1 MVLLLVLIAAIIA
14 WDWKSSLPADVWRAT
29 WQSGLSRSV
38 ILALVFLLSA
48 VFLKSQGHRRTL
60 LGILL
65 LLAFW
70 LDLVTHVPTQNP
82 TARPFIYAPGLANAE
97 IKWSPQPRLGVSRVM
112 LAPAAL
118 EVLRFNPLPSLEE
131 TYMRNR
137 LAVRADCNLLD
148 QIPQIDGFFSL
159 TPREISRVTALP
171 YDQPE
176 RPFPALLDFLGVS
189 QTTVPG
195 STWGWAPRPTA
206 MPIVTAG
213 QQPFFAD
220 DPAAFAALAQTNL
233 DLRRIVYLPPNARQA
248 ISAGAQPSARV
259 RIAEFANQRIS
270 LQTTSPA
277 PSVVVIAQAW
287 YPSWKAYVDDQPATL
302 WRANYAFQ
310 ALQVPGGTHRVVLV
324 YQDRKLLAG
333 LAVSALGLLA
343 CLGFWLLSHW
353 RSTTASCPTGQ
364 EWPTRLGNHTG
375 VPPLYHRDHAVDWQQ
390 VVGAPGDMVVL
401 TSCALTPGPV

>member
-1 MVLLLVLIAAIIA
+1 
-14 WDWKSSLPADVWRAT
+14 
-29 WQSGLSRSV
+29 V
-38 ILALVFLLSA
+38 ILALVFLLGA
-48 VFLKSQGHRRTL
+48 AFLKSQGRRRTL
-60 LGILL
+60 LGVLL

-131 TYMRNR
+131 TYVRNR

-176 RPFPALLDFLGVS
+176 RPFPALLDFLAVS
-189 QTTVPG
+189 QATVPG

-213 QQPFFAD
+213 QQPLFAD
-220 DPAAFAALAQTNL
+220 DSTAFAALAQTNL

-248 ISAGAQPSARV
+248 ISSGAQPSAHVRV
-259 RIAEFANQRIS
+259 AEFANQRIS

-277 PSVVVIAQAW
+277 PSIVVIAQTY
-287 YPSWKAYVDDQPATL
+287 YPAWKASVDGRPAKL

-310 ALQVPGGTHRVVLV
+310 AIEVPAGDHRVQLI
-324 YQDRKLLAG
+324 YRDKMFLAG
-333 LAVSALGLLA
+333 TVLSALGLLA
-343 CLGFWLLSHW
+343 CACLWL
-353 RSTTASCPTGQ
+353 STSSRAQANQAAASK
-364 EWPTRLGNHTG
+364 H
-375 VPPLYHRDHAVDWQQ
+375 
-390 VVGAPGDMVVL
+390 
-401 TSCALTPGPV
+401 PGPA